1 MCGIFGY
8 IGTNKLKI
16 GRNIL
21 PHRGPDDWG
30 VINSQFCNKEITLFQ
45 SRLSIIGLGSQGH
58 QPFQK
63 YSGRVLTFNGEIY
76 NYKDVREKLINE
88 FSINFN
94 TNTDTEVIYEAI
106 INLGINKTLEVINGI
121 FAFSY
126 YDDSS
131 EDIYLVRDNL
141 GIKPFYYSP
150 GKDNFIFSSEI
161 KTFFELDLRKA
172 ELNKDYLGEYFA
184 NGWIYEPHTLFKNI
198 YKVQAGH
205 LIKFN
210 IPSGKIT
217 NFKYWDI
224 TDRIENN
231 VVPNIQDI
239 VINQTISD
247 IPIGNYFSGGIDSS
261 IITYI
266 LKDKNL
272 LNLNLSMEDGE
283 SERVNLMEKEYH
295 LALKKIKYH
304 NENLAIYKQLV
315 YFLDEPIADPAIIPA
330 FQLAKE
336 SRESGRHVMMSG
348 MGGDEIDAGY
358 SRHSILANRSILLG
372 ARLTPKFFIRNI
384 FNGKKRRDIFRLKE
398 FAQNISPENYFSLT
412 SYFSKTEISSLIK
425 SDQWFNG
432 YRDKIIDTCAN
443 VESNKKYFYLDIKG
457 FLASHNLIYMDKASM
472 AASVEVRVPLLDKDL
487 AKFFFKDIEK
497 KEYAGKVRLKSYLK
511 SLIGNNYKDIK
522 KAGFRYE
529 INSWLLNEIDWKD
542 IILFFQK
549 NKLIDTD
556 LLASYINEMEK
567 DLDSVSMKLWTI
579 YTLYL
584 WLKTFNVITE

>member
-16 GRNIL
+16 EKNIL

-30 VINSQFCNKEITLFQ
+30 TINSQFCDKEITLFQ
-45 SRLSIIGLGSQGH
+45 SRLSIIGLGVQGH

-63 YSGRVLTFNGEIY
+63 YEGKVLTFNGEIY
-76 NYKDVREKLINE
+76 NFKIVREKLINE
-88 FSINFN
+88 FGINFT

-106 INLGINKTLEVINGI
+106 INWGINGTLEEINGI

-126 YDDSS
+126 YDDTL
-131 EDIYLVRDNL
+131 EDIYIVRDNL
-141 GIKPFYYSP
+141 GVKPLYYSP
-150 GKDNFIFSSEI
+150 SKDNFIFSSEI
-161 KTFFELDLRKA
+161 KSFFELDLRNA
-172 ELNKDYLGEYFA
+172 ELDKNYLGEYFA

-205 LIKFN
+205 LLKYN
-210 IPSGKIT
+210 IPSGIVT
-217 NFKYWDI
+217 DIKYWDI
-224 TDRIENN
+224 TDCIKENGQ
-231 VVPNIQDI
+231 PNMQDI
-239 VINQTISD
+239 IINQTISD

-266 LKDKNL
+266 LKDNNL
-272 LNLNLSMEDGE
+272 LNMNLSMQDSE
-283 SERVNLMEKEYH
+283 SERVNLMEKDYH
-295 LALKKIKYH
+295 LALKKITYQ
-304 NENLAIYKQLV
+304 NENLSIYKRLV

-330 FQLAKE
+330 YQLAKE
-336 SRESGRHVMMSG
+336 SRESERHVMMSG

-358 SRHSILANRSILLG
+358 SRHSILANKSILLV
-372 ARLTPKFFIRNI
+372 ASLTPFFIIRNI

-398 FAQNISPENYFSLT
+398 FAKNVSPENYFSLT
-412 SYFSKTEISSLIK
+412 SYFSKTEISNLIK

-432 YRDKIIDTCAN
+432 YRDKIVNTCAS
-443 VESNKKYFYLDIKG
+443 VRSNKKYFYLDIKG

-497 KEYAGKVRLKSYLK
+497 KKYAGKVRLKSYLK
-511 SLIGNNYKDIK
+511 SLIGDNYKDIK
-522 KAGFRYE
+522 KAGFSYQ
-529 INSWLLNEIDWKD
+529 INDWLLNEIDWKD
-542 IILFFQK
+542 ILLFFQK

-567 DLDSVSMKLWTI
+567 DVDGVSMKLWTI